1 MFKLIRGAEVYAPE
15 SLGVRDVLFAGS
27 KIARVGKDL
36 DTPEGYDCQIIDA
49 HGRIAYPGFV
59 DIHIHSTGADDDQ
72 GPVGRTFDVD
82 WRDIVESG
90 ITTTVGVQ
98 GGSVWVRS
106 LEKLYIKTL
115 ELEMMGITSYM
126 LTGCFR
132 IPPPTL
138 TGSIRKDL
146 YLIEKVKGIKTAISD
161 PTTAHHTWR
170 DLAAIAS
177 EVRIG
182 AGMAKKGAITHVH
195 VGRNP
200 TRMDVMLEMV
210 ERTGMNPQHIVPTHV
225 NRFNPDVIE
234 QGINYVKGGGVVD
247 LSSLMRKEEGTLT
260 GRKVE
265 YAVDRML
272 KAGCDIENI
281 TVSSDGNVPMPI
293 RDEDGNQVGMYIAPL
308 DFNRREIRDIVNN
321 KVAPFSEALKMVTT
335 NPARILGI
343 SDEKGEIKEGY
354 DADIVIADS
363 VENLKIGE
371 VYAKGRKQVEDG
383 KSIFQGHYQRDPYH
397 SQYH

>member
-1 MFKLIRGAEVYAPE
+1 M
-15 SLGVRDVLFAGS
+15 
-27 KIARVGKDL
+27 
-36 DTPEGYDCQIIDA
+36 
-49 HGRIAYPGFV
+49 
-59 DIHIHSTGADDDQ
+59 
-72 GPVGRTFDVD
+72 
-82 WRDIVESG
+82 
-90 ITTTVGVQ
+90 GVQ
-98 GGSVWVRS
+98 GGSIWVRS

-170 DLAAIAS
+170 DLAALAS

-210 ERTGMNPQHIVPTHV
+210 ERTRMNPQHIVPTHV

-234 QGINYVKGGGVVD
+234 QGIDYVKQGGVGD

-265 YAVDRML
+265 YAVKRML
-272 KAGCDIENI
+272 KAGCNIENI
-281 TVSSDGNVPMPI
+281 TISSDGNVPMPI
-293 RDEDGNQVGMYIAPL
+293 RDEDGSQIGMYIAPL
-308 DFNRREIRDIVNN
+308 DFNRREIRDIVTN
-321 KVAPFSEALKMVTT
+321 KVAPLSEALKMVTT

-343 SDEKGEIKEGY
+343 EDEKGEIKEGY

-363 VENLKIGE
+363 VENLGIEK
-371 VYAKGRKQVEDG
+371 VYAMGKMQVENG
-383 KSIFQGHYQRDPYH
+383 KSLFQGHYQQDPFY
-397 SQYH
+397 SQYR